1 MAIQTRY
8 KTTHQSAIVIIYC
21 LQPIPVCYNRY
32 IQTKERQYNGRHQ
45 SNRKVYHIDRS
56 IRSSMR
62 SHTRLSVIIYC
73 LQPIP
78 VCYNR
83 YIQTKERSL
92 CIK

>member
-1 MAIQTRY
+1 MAIQTRC
-8 KTTHQSAIVIIYC
+8 KTTHQI
-21 LQPIPVCYNRY
+21 
-32 IQTKERQYNGRHQ
+32 ERQYNGRHQ
-45 SNRKVYHIDRS
+45 SNRIIYQYYRAIRS
-56 IRSSMR
+56 IVR